1 MLGEGG
7 SGGIVQKAYDKN
19 KNEFIALKKF
29 KKVLGEDNIESRH
42 FLEGIML
49 EDELL
54 KTVEKIRKTHSDYNK
69 YFIKYDGVFRDG
81 DDQSC

>member
-1 MLGEGG
+1 MADQTQLSIFDHSSIFFLETLGEGG
-7 SGGIVQKAYDKN
+7 FGIVRKAYDKN
-19 KNEFIALKKF
+19 RNEFIALKKF

-54 KTVEKIRKTHSDYNK
+54 KTVEKIRMTHSEYN
-69 YFIKYDGVFRDG
+69 
-81 DDQSC
+81 